1 MYPFETF
8 SNNFTINSRYKPYVN
23 VSWDKEQNEHE
34 DLLNKKDNNESKKS
48 NKNKDHHVEP
58 EHLVDPVR
66 MKRNKASD
74 RSSSLLIELKG
85 LAFKKA

>member
-1 MYPFETF
+1 M
-8 SNNFTINSRYKPYVN
+8 
-23 VSWDKEQNEHE
+23 
-34 DLLNKKDNNESKKS
+34 LNKKDNNESKKS
-48 NKNKDHHVEP
+48 NKNKDHHVEL
-58 EHLVDPVR
+58 EHLVDPVK